1 MDLEGQAKLALDCS
15 ITSNF
20 LKEWNRMCRKQQ
32 FCSFCPIGKYKK
44 IASNCLFDIEENIGD
59 AIEIVQNWSNK
70 NQPEIDWTK
79 VPIDTPVLVKD
90 KSDAEWIERYFV
102 AYLPNANEKFC
113 AFNDGDTRENTGGV
127 SCWNECRL
135 ATDVDPT
142 PFINKE

>member
-1 MDLEGQAKLALDCS
+1 MKIDCS
-15 ITSNF
+15 ITENF
-20 LKEWNRMCRKQQ
+20 LKEYRRMCDSYKN
-32 FCSFCPIGKYKK
+32 CDVCPLIKYRGNGL
-44 IASNCLFDIEENIGD
+44 NCFRYFYTNPREVIR
-59 AIEIVQNWSNK
+59 IVQTWSDR